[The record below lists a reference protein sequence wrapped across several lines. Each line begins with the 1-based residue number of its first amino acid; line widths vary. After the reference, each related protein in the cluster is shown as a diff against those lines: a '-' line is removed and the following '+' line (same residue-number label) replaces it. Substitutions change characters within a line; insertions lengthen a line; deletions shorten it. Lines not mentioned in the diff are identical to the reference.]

1 MTEEEFKTRC
11 KLHNLIYGKNLSL
24 KEFADY
30 ENGNIQKPEKGYGN
44 VEDNAI
50 YGSVSLQRNITNATM
65 RKF

>member
-1 MTEEEFKTRC
+1 MTEEEFKTRH
-11 KLHNLIYGKNLSL
+11 KLHNIIYGTNISL

-30 ENGNIQKPEKGYGN
+30 ENNNIQKSEKGYGN